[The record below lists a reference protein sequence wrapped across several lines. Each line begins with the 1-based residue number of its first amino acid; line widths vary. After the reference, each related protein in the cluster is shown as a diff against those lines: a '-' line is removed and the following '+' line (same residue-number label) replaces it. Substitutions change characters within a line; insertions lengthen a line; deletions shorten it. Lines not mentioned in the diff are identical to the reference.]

1 MIDCLGQNQTQTLMA
16 CEALQ
21 APDCVASQL
30 SVNQAGFSELVRRM
44 PLEKIRLVM
53 TCARGS
59 SDHAA
64 SYGKYLIETRMAIP
78 VSSAPPS
85 IASLYQVSMNLKDV
99 LFILVSQ
106 SGRSPDLVANAKW
119 AKENGAFV
127 LAFVNDVNSP
137 VAEQADMVISLEAG
151 KEVSVAAT
159 KSFIASLAAFAQL
172 VASYCPD
179 QTLASALPALPEIL
193 QQSQTKDWTDFAPIF
208 AASPDLLT
216 IGRGVSYGVAQE
228 AALKFKETSVLHA
241 EAFSS
246 AEVRHGP
253 LGLLR
258 DNMPFLVF
266 SQNDECRKDL
276 QTLVSDL
283 RQRGARVFWADQAD
297 DNAFALPVVP
307 DLHPALAPIAAVS
320 SFYQLANTV
329 ALLRGYD
336 PDKPK
341 HLKKVTETV

>member
-1 MIDCLGQNQTQTLMA
+1 MNLLPNYGSKKSNETLPSKGLAPMIDCLGHNQTQTLMA

-21 APDCVASQL
+21 APDCVERQIST
-30 SVNQAGFSELVRRM
+30 NQEKFADLARKI

-85 IASLYQVSMNLKDV
+85 IASLYQVSMNLKNV

-127 LAFVNDVNSP
+127 LAFVNDINSP

-172 VASYCPD
+172 VAGYCPD
-179 QTLASALPALPEIL
+179 QTLATALPTLPEIL
-193 QQSQTKDWTDFAPIF
+193 QQSQTKDWT
-208 AASPDLLT
+208 
-216 IGRGVSYGVAQE
+216 
-228 AALKFKETSVLHA
+228 
-241 EAFSS
+241 
-246 AEVRHGP
+246 
-253 LGLLR
+253 
-258 DNMPFLVF
+258 
-266 SQNDECRKDL
+266 
-276 QTLVSDL
+276 
-283 RQRGARVFWADQAD
+283 
-297 DNAFALPVVP
+297 
-307 DLHPALAPIAAVS
+307 
-320 SFYQLANTV
+320 
-329 ALLRGYD
+329 
-336 PDKPK
+336 
-341 HLKKVTETV
+341 